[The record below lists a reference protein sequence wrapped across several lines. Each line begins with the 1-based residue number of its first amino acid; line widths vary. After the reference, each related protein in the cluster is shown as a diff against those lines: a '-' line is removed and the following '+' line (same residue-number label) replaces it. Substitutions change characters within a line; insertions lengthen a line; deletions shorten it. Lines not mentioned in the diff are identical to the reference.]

1 MKRIAQKM
9 KKVKIFPIV
18 CALLLALCLLVSCDI
33 FPIDK
38 TGNPDG
44 GVPEAGADSVGA
56 FNPFDPSSDSGD
68 SGPEEEYDFSV
79 FFGHVKDPIE
89 ISRIVV
95 RYEAETGVRIE
106 PIMTDADAADDRF
119 LERHMGASNPPAA
132 FVLSAD
138 ENGSVDYAVGSGYV
152 DPSVSDVT
160 AEDFSSGTA
169 GGSSNSEYFTGDDS
183 VSAAGIG
190 WRFRGRGLA
199 ADRRVLAE
207 LIGAPGPDDKAVDAF
222 IEDMRVADDREW
234 SAFLDGLDGYIK
246 DAAATDAAITLNGKE
261 YLFAEGKGRFSSQ
274 LNGIFAVSGAYSTFV
289 AERLFYLA
297 SITSNTELL
306 TRSRMMATPQAITV
320 TSPVFDTYISALDT
334 YTSRLGGLYAE
345 GVRGD
350 DFTNNRVYSAG
361 YVRSVFA
368 ANRAVFM
375 PMDSGEYAEVLNTSA
390 TQAEYIA
397 ILPIKLPYADNWLSG
412 YLHTA
417 DANKS
422 IELSVDSSLCV
433 NANAAPEIKEKA
445 KAFVAWLAADT
456 ESSDAMQLCLR
467 GYNVKGA
474 RLPFMTKGESGDDN
488 GDGDRPALF
497 GKSIYDS
504 TLRQLLSRPDWKPDV
519 IEGFKGSLADRWH
532 ISD

>member
-1 MKRIAQKM
+1 
-9 KKVKIFPIV
+9 
-18 CALLLALCLLVSCDI
+18 
-33 FPIDK
+33 
-38 TGNPDG
+38 
-44 GVPEAGADSVGA
+44 VGA

-68 SGPEEEYDFSV
+68 SEPGEEYDFSV
-79 FFGHVKDPIE
+79 FFGHAEDPIS

-106 PIMTDADAADDRF
+106 PIMTDADSADDRF
-119 LERHMGASNPPAA
+119 LERYMGSSNPPAVFA
-132 FVLSAD
+132 LPAD
-138 ENGSVDYAVGSGYV
+138 ENGSVDYAIGNGYV

-160 AEDFSSGTA
+160 AEDFSPDAT
-169 GGSSNSEYFTGDDS
+169 GGSSNSTYDAGSDF

-207 LIGAPGPDDKAVDAF
+207 LIGAPGPNDKAVDSF
-222 IEDMRVADDREW
+222 IEDMRAADYREW

-246 DAAATDAAITLNGKE
+246 DAAATYAAITLNGKA
-261 YLFAEGKGRFSSQ
+261 YSFADGKGRFSSR
-274 LNGIFAVSGAYSTFV
+274 LNGVFAVSGAYPSFV
-289 AERLFYLA
+289 SERLFYLA
-297 SITSNTELL
+297 SITADTESL
-306 TRSRMMATPQAITV
+306 TRSRMLATPQAISIV
-320 TSPVFDTYISALDT
+320 SPVFNTYISALDA
-334 YTSRLGGLYAE
+334 YTSRIGGLYAA

-350 DFTNNRVYSAG
+350 DFTNNRIYSAE
-361 YVRSVFA
+361 YVGSVFA

-375 PMDSGEYAEVLNTSA
+375 PVDSGEYADAPNTSA
-390 TQAEYIA
+390 AQAGYIA

-422 IELSVDSSLCV
+422 IELSVEYSLCV
-433 NANAAPEIKEKA
+433 NADAAPETKEKA
-445 KAFVAWLAADT
+445 KAFVEWLVADT

-467 GYNVKGA
+467 SYNVKDA
-474 RLPFMTKGESGDDN
+474 RLPFLTEGAS
-488 GDGDRPALF
+488 GDGDGPVSFAKGL
-497 GKSIYDS
+497 YDS
-504 TLRQLLSRPDWKPDV
+504 ALRQLLSRPDWKPDV